1 MANGFISIPIENED
15 AYIVRSKAFGR
26 YFRLRWQENGR
37 YRYKSLKTRN
47 YSQALS
53 AAKTLMVKINR
64 GLDPNTPTDYENAFE
79 GYMRALTCGQKRRNQ
94 VAHIH
99 YRHLL
104 PFFGRM
110 DVSKINTERWEEYKK
125 QRVALV
131 VSHGQVVRHKTLL
144 HERSLLQAFLRY
156 CLKRSMIIEMP
167 DITAYSK
174 KNEGISTHK
183 QRGAAYTKE
192 EIKIIFE
199 ILRQRTDFDAELK
212 QEPYYRNMLYA
223 YALALF
229 FSCGR
234 TGEIRQLRTGDISF
248 SDDGAVIIIR
258 SETSKIKKSRKT
270 AVPAEVADVLRDF
283 IKWSQPLRGREEYIF
298 YCHDHPIKPVAT
310 LNQTFKKLMIAEGLY
325 ENENGT
331 LRPISSLRNSALTIL
346 SGEVEQAFLCAV
358 AGTSARMLRQHYH
371 DKRAER
377 FADSTKGLA
386 SDLILTGT

>member
-1 MANGFISIPIENED
+1 MATGFISIPIENED

-53 AAKTLMVKINR
+53 AAKLLMIKINR

-79 GYMRALTCGQKRRNQ
+79 SYMRDLTCGSKRRNQ

-99 YRHLL
+99 YRHML
-104 PFFGRM
+104 PFFGTT
-110 DVSKINTERWEEYKK
+110 DVSKITTEMWERYKIA
-125 QRVALV
+125 RVAKV
-131 VSHGQVVRHKTLL
+131 AAAEGVVRHKTLL

-156 CLKRSMIIEMP
+156 CHKRSMINLIPE
-167 DITAYSK
+167 ITGYSK
-174 KNEGISTHK
+174 KNELISNHK

-192 EIKIIFE
+192 EIKIIFDV
-199 ILRQRTDFDAELK
+199 LRQRTDFTAQLK

-223 YALALF
+223 YALVLF

-234 TGEIRQLRTGDISF
+234 TGEIRQLRVGDIEFGKDS
-248 SDDGAVIIIR
+248 AVITIR

-270 AVPAEVADVLRDF
+270 AVPSEVAMVIKDF
-283 IKWSQPLRGREEYIF
+283 IDWSQPLRAKTGFIF
-298 YCHDHPIKPVAT
+298 YCHDHPIKPVST
-310 LNQTFKKLMIAEGLY
+310 INQTFKKLMIAEGMY
-325 ENENGT
+325 KNDNGT

-371 DKRAER
+371 DKRAEK
-377 FADSTKGLA
+377 FADNTRELA
-386 SDLILTGT
+386 GEMILTGT